1 VQTTGVGTI
10 HPMAADPTHE
20 TLAGELADLRTVM
33 LIGAMDTGKTTF
45 ARRLAQ
51 AALAGG
57 RRVAFVDADIGNS
70 TVGPPTCVGLRLLD
84 PAEPDAALERADALH
99 FVGAVTPDRHIL
111 QQVIATAALAERGRE
126 AADLVVIDTSASV
139 SGVIGETLKYHKME
153 LCRPDRVVALQRGSE
168 LEPLVGMLRRFFSAE
183 VTVLT
188 TEPGIAT
195 VGPVERSAQRTAK
208 LKEAFAEPLERWRV
222 RPTVFA
228 PTLPAG
234 LDLGRLDGMLVGIQ
248 DGDGHC
254 LGLGRLEY
262 DDGILRVLTNAGEG
276 MQGLRLGSVRID
288 PDGFECRPVNLRELI
303 FGV

>member
-1 VQTTGVGTI
+1 
-10 HPMAADPTHE
+10 MAADQIHQTIAE
-20 TLAGELADLRTVM
+20 ELVECRTVM
-33 LIGAMDTGKTTF
+33 LIGSMDTGKTTL
-45 ARRLAQ
+45 ARRLVR
-51 AALAGG
+51 AALAKGKTA
-57 RRVAFVDADIGNS
+57 AFVDADIGNS
-70 TVGPPTCVGLRLLD
+70 TVGPPTCVGLRVLAPSDPEAPLD
-84 PAEPDAALERADALH
+84 RADALH
-99 FVGAVTPDRHIL
+99 FVGALSPERHVL
-111 QQVIATAALAERGRE
+111 QQVIATAALAERGR
-126 AADLVVIDTSASV
+126 ALADLVVIDTSATI

-153 LCRPDRVVALQRGSE
+153 LCRPERVVALQRGSE

-183 VTVLT
+183 VTVLP
-188 TEPGIAT
+188 TEPSIAT
-195 VGPVERSAQRTAK
+195 VGPVERSNQRIAK

-262 DDGILRVLTNAGEG
+262 EDGILRVLTNAGEG
-276 MQGLRLGSVRID
+276 MQGLRLGSIRID
-288 PDGFECRPVNLRELI
+288 PDSFECRPVNLRELI

>member
-1 VQTTGVGTI
+1 
-10 HPMAADPTHE
+10 MAADHIHE
-20 TLAGELADLRTVM
+20 TLAEELAALRTVM

-45 ARRLAQ
+45 ARRLAR
-51 AALAGG
+51 AALAVG
-57 RRVAFVDADIGNS
+57 RRVAFVDADVGNS
-70 TVGPPTCVGLRLLD
+70 TVGPPTCVGLRILD
-84 PAEPDAALERADALH
+84 PSEPDAELDRADALH
-99 FVGAVTPDRHIL
+99 FVGALNPDRHVL
-111 QQVIATAALAERGRE
+111 QQVIATAALAERGHQT
-126 AADLVVIDTSASV
+126 ADLVVIDTSASV

-183 VTVLT
+183 VTVLP
-188 TEPGIAT
+188 TESSIAT
-195 VGPVERSAQRTAK
+195 VGPLERTAQRQAK
-208 LKEAFAEPLERWRV
+208 LAEAFAEPLERWRV

-234 LDLGRLDGMLVGIQ
+234 LDLSRLDGMLVGVQ

-262 DDGILRVLTNAGEG
+262 DEGILRVLTNAGEG
-276 MQGLRLGSVRID
+276 MQGLRLGSIRID
-288 PDGFECRPVNLRELI
+288 PESFECRPVNLREVI